1 MLRKVSWTVLGIA
14 GLSLLMCGGCTAEAQ
29 SGGAEAQQVKQPDA
43 AAPQRQASGQ
53 ASPAGEDADLQ
64 RSVAELRAEVSQLR
78 QEVTRLR
85 AQVAEPGTGGS
96 GAGTGDTRADTARSG
111 EGPGTGG
118 SGSVGDTDAQAGSAG
133 SAQGTGVT
141 GEQAGTAS
149 AGQGTGGAGTPQGTG
164 VKSPV
169 VSDVPPAGSNVPT
182 ARGTAVVNAVYTG
195 KLISVSPRQVV
206 IDTGSDVSLTLG
218 VGPGTQVLRDGR
230 NIGALQLKK
239 GEQVRAVVDMVGQHQ
254 TLEIAVLPKAAPEE

>member
-29 SGGAEAQQVKQPDA
+29 SGGAEAQQARPDA
-43 AAPQRQASGQ
+43 DAPQRQASGQ
-53 ASPAGEDADLQ
+53 ASPAGEDADLR

-85 AQVAEPGTGGS
+85 AQVAEPGV
-96 GAGTGDTRADTARSG
+96 
-111 EGPGTGG
+111 GG
-118 SGSVGDTDAQAGSAG
+118 SGS
-133 SAQGTGVT
+133 
-141 GEQAGTAS
+141 
-149 AGQGTGGAGTPQGTG
+149 AGTPKGTG
-164 VKSPV
+164 AQTPV

-195 KLISVSPRQVV
+195 TLVSVSPRQVV
-206 IDTGSDVSLTLG
+206 IDTGSDASLTLG
-218 VGPGTQVLRDGR
+218 VGSGTQVLRDGR
-230 NIGALQLKK
+230 NIGALQLEK

-254 TLEIAVLPKAAPEE
+254 TLEIAVLPAEE